1 MGSRPGWNE
10 YFSCIARQV
19 ATRSTCLRRQVGCV
33 IVLEK
38 RIVATGYNGAPS
50 GMLHCEDTGCLRDQR
65 NVPPGERHEL
75 CRGLH
80 AEQNALIQAAMHGTA
95 VRGGALYSTHHPCIL
110 CSKMLINAG
119 IARIYYL
126 NGYPDRMARRF
137 LEEAG
142 VESILLEAEAEGL

>member
-50 GMLHCEDTGCLRDQR
+50 GMPHCEETGCLRER
-65 NVPPGERHEL
+65 ENVPPGERHEL

-80 AEQNALIQAAMHGTA
+80 AEQNAVIQAAMHGTA
-95 VRGGALYSTHHPCIL
+95 VRGASLYCTHHPCIL

-126 NGYPDRMARRF
+126 EGYPDAMARRF

-142 VESILLEAEAEGL
+142 VESIRLEEGT